1 MSSTSKNV
9 DAVEPPSKM
18 RKIDATDKNL
28 SGSEDSS
35 RLLAYDTETQK
46 ALEEIDVCQNE
57 VDQLNEDA
65 SEEILKVEQKYNT
78 LRKPLFKKR
87 DDIITRI
94 PNFWVTAFVNH
105 PHISTLLEEVEE
117 EALHY
122 LTSVE
127 VEEFEDIKSGYKI
140 HFYFGTNPYFSNTTL
155 TKEFRLANTGD
166 PTTSSTPI
174 QWKED
179 PKSTNPLK
187 ELHSQAGSLANGEG
201 TSSKRKSK
209 TFFGWYMDTQNPSDD
224 ETAEVIKDDLWPNPL
239 HYYLVPSIEVEAED
253 EEDLDDEEEDNHID
267 EEADNHIDE
276 EEDNH
281 IDEEEDNHNDEE
293 EEEGDEDEEDPE
305 NGECHFSMPVLY

>member
-1 MSSTSKNV
+1 MDGGEPAAKSRKMDMS
-9 DAVEPPSKM
+9 
-18 RKIDATDKNL
+18 DKSAEEAKL
-28 SGSEDSS
+28 A
-35 RLLAYDTETQK
+35 AYDTETQK

-57 VDQLNEDA
+57 VDQLNEEA

-87 DDIITRI
+87 ADIIQRI

-140 HFYFGTNPYFSNTTL
+140 HFHFGNNPYFLNKTL

-166 PTTSSTPI
+166 PTTTSTAI
-174 QWKED
+174 QWKEE
-179 PKSTNPLK
+179 KGSTNPLK
-187 ELHSQAGSLANGEG
+187 DLHNSSSLANGEG
-201 TSSKRKSK
+201 SSKRKMPTESK
-209 TFFGWYMDTQNPSDD
+209 TFFGWYMECQDPAAD

-239 HYYLVPSIEVEAED
+239 HYYLVPDIDVEAED
-253 EEDLDDEEEDNHID
+253 EEEDLDEDEEEDI
-267 EEADNHIDE
+267 
-276 EEDNH
+276 
-281 IDEEEDNHNDEE
+281 EE
-293 EEEGDEDEEDPE
+293 EEEEDDDDDGDQD
-305 NGECHFSMPVLY
+305 